1 MPKKIIWSSLSE
13 KDLSD
18 IMSYLNKEWDAKIA
32 NQFMDIIEKI
42 LKQISLNPKQFPLIN
57 KKRKVRKCVITSLT
71 SHRFLL
77 PSSVFLLPSALRLL
91 PSYFFTLRSLPSSF
105 RLPANHQLSCLNTNR
120 LVIYLTGYQE
130 AR

>member
-32 NQFMDIIEKI
+32 NQFIDIIEKI

-57 KKRKVRKCVITSLT
+57 KKRKVRKCVITRHNSLFYQDRKEYI
-71 SHRFLL
+71 SI
-77 PSSVFLLPSALRLL
+77 LR
-91 PSYFFTLRSLPSSF
+91 
-105 RLPANHQLSCLNTNR
+105 
-120 LVIYLTGYQE
+120 IYDTRQDPEKLKFH
-130 AR
+130 

>member
-71 SHRFLL
+71 SHLSPL
-77 PSSVFLLPSALRLL
+77 S
-91 PSYFFTLRSLPSSF
+91 SSF
-105 RLPANHQLSCLNTNR
+105 FRLPFAFSPPPVALLLLHSPLSSFDLPANHQLSCINTNR